1 VIALLGLGVLHLGG
15 ALLLSWVTPLG
26 FSAAI
31 RSPSS
36 AWVSLA
42 LLYALSLGLAGVP
55 LLVMLAGAA
64 WLARHE
70 APVQSKTP
78 WLVLGLLGV
87 AVLARPWV
95 PTLWDEFVWL
105 AKARF
110 ESLGFGASVAAA
122 LNPQEHLIPPGY
134 PPLWPA
140 AVGWLALG
148 RDSLDAHVVAGSL
161 VLLLSAGAALE
172 SVVLALGARRPSG
185 VVLAVLL
192 VSTPFLWV
200 HLRSTYVDLPMG
212 LLAVALLASL
222 LVPSRLVVATV
233 LAVVLVSVKDEGVA
247 HVAAATVSALLVR
260 RRREVVVPAAAGLV
274 AVMTWRLLASSHGVV
289 IVDHAFAAP
298 AWGWVPVLGRL
309 LLLHATDLF
318 TWGVFWA
325 VAVACLLQ
333 RPRLELQRALRVMLS
348 ASLGLLSAAL
358 LVGPERVRAF
368 AENGTLLNR
377 LLVQLWPAA
386 CVVVL
391 LAMERGKAEPGPPG
405 LDVPAFRLKDPA
417 ASWSPGRGG
426 R

>member
-1 VIALLGLGVLHLGG
+1 MIALLGLGVLHLGG

-192 VSTPFLWV
+192 
-200 HLRSTYVDLPMG
+200 D
-212 LLAVALLASL
+212 AI
-222 LVPSRLVVATV
+222 
-233 LAVVLVSVKDEGVA
+233 SVG
-247 HVAAATVSALLVR
+247 
-260 RRREVVVPAAAGLV
+260 
-274 AVMTWRLLASSHGVV
+274 
-289 IVDHAFAAP
+289 AP
-298 AWGWVPVLGRL
+298 ALDLRRPAHGAPGGGAVGEPLG
-309 LLLHATDLF
+309 AIEAGGGDGAGGGA
-318 TWGVFWA
+318 GV
-325 VAVACLLQ
+325 C
-333 RPRLELQRALRVMLS
+333 E
-348 ASLGLLSAAL
+348 
-358 LVGPERVRAF
+358 
-368 AENGTLLNR
+368 
-377 LLVQLWPAA
+377 
-386 CVVVL
+386 
-391 LAMERGKAEPGPPG
+391 
-405 LDVPAFRLKDPA
+405 
-417 ASWSPGRGG
+417 GRGG
-426 R
+426 RARRGGHRVCVVGAAPA